1 MLNKVAA
8 ALIAATMLTTPVLAA
23 GATQAAGATTETNA
37 PSKPAN
43 KAVVHKHRKHAHHM
57 TRGKAKYVKV
67 MRHGKVVYLKVKPPR
82 HQVKQA
88 HKTVKPSTTQSK
100 KASKVPAA

>member
-1 MLNKVAA
+1 MTPCRFLSLLIALALPGVAA
-8 ALIAATMLTTPVLAA
+8 AKPPEQRDLDDAVAKAMKAWPVP
-23 GATQAAGATTETNA
+23 GA
-37 PSKPAN
+37 
-43 KAVVHKHRKHAHHM
+43 AVVI
-57 TRGKAKYVKV
+57 VQD
-67 MRHGKVVYLKVKPPR
+67 GKVVYLKVKPPR